1 MLNLIK
7 KLLGLTVGY
16 HRYSVSQPTEDRIKT
31 DWIKIDELL
40 RLRSPS
46 QLRQA
51 LISADRSLD
60 QAMKDIF
67 DGETMGERLKNAKD
81 RFEKNMYNK
90 IWEAHKIR
98 NNLVHEA
105 AYEPP
110 YYVVTEAVETFRMAL
125 RLLNI
130 KV

>member
-7 KLLGLTVGY
+7 KLLGFAKGY
-16 HRYSVSQPTEDRIKT
+16 RRYSVSQPTEDRIKT